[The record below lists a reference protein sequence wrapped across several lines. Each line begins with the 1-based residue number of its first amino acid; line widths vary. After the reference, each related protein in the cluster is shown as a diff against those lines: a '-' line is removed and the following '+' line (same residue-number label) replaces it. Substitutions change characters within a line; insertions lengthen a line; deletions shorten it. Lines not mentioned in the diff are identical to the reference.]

1 MLYIREEHHFLFFF
15 IGCLL
20 AVRARCWHSFS
31 VQEAGAVTVS
41 AFFFLP
47 LKKITTFV
55 VAIMIRKI
63 NANLKQLCPHPFR
76 KERVFSVNKRCNML
90 RD

>member
-1 MLYIREEHHFLFFF
+1 M
-15 IGCLL
+15 C
-20 AVRARCWHSFS
+20 ADM
-31 VQEAGAVTVS
+31 
-41 AFFFLP
+41 
-47 LKKITTFV
+47 KIIATFV